1 MAELLRVLREWLLFF
16 FSDDRYRLVHS
27 QVGPSFDD
35 ALIEFASSTLR
46 WRLVQDRSQIL
57 LNCRPAE
64 GRYKDWEWY
73 SSDVLIRLL
82 TGQRVDSAVLTED
95 IAIWFSDNLSEI
107 EQRFSAERLEET
119 RRELKRLEKLR
130 AKELFG

>member
-1 MAELLRVLREWLLFF
+1 MSELLRVLRDWLLFF
-16 FSDDRYRLVHS
+16 FEDNRYRLVNS

-35 ALIEFASSTLR
+35 ALIEFASNTLL

-73 SSDVLIRLL
+73 SADVLIHLI
-82 TGQRVDSAVLTED
+82 TGGRVDSAVLTQD
-95 IAIWFSDNLSEI
+95 MASWFQSNLSEI
-107 EQRFSAERLEET
+107 ERRFSEERLEET
-119 RRELKRLEKLR
+119 KRKLKKLERLR